1 MKAIKLDSGEIKVF
15 ASTPKNW
22 GAVICGFDTFSDE
35 KLATYGFYNVVTPS
49 IKSSQEYGD
58 IEWDEDNKVFT
69 YPVKNRT
76 YSKTVAQLKTGKIQ
90 NLKSIYGVELS
101 KTDWYVVRAA
111 EGGKAIPESI
121 KTERSNLRTE
131 CATKEAE
138 INALST
144 KSSIAD
150 YELPNYR

>member
-22 GAVICGFDTFSDE
+22 GAVICGFDTFTDE
-35 KLATYGFYNVVTPS
+35 KLATYGFYDVVTPP

-58 IEWDEDNKVFT
+58 IEWDDDNKVFT
-69 YPVKNRT
+69 YPIKNRT
-76 YSKTVAQLKTGKIQ
+76 YSSTVAQLKTLKIQ
-90 NLKSIYGVELS
+90 HLKSIYNTKLA
-101 KTDWYVVRAA
+101 KTDWYVIRAV

-121 KTERSNLRTE
+121 KTERSDFRAE
-131 CATKEAE
+131 CDAEEAK

-144 KSSIAD
+144 KSSVVD
-150 YELPNYR
+150 FKLPN